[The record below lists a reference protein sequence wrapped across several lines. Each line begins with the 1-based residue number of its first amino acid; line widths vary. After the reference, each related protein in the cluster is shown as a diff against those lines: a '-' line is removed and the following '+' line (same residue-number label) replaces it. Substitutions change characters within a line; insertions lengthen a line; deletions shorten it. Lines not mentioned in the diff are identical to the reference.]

1 MSPKNIAT
9 TAVISL
15 LVVVAFE
22 RYKTGGK
29 R

>member
-15 LVVVAFE
+15 LVVVAFK
-22 RYKTGGK
+22 RYETAGHK
-29 R
+29 